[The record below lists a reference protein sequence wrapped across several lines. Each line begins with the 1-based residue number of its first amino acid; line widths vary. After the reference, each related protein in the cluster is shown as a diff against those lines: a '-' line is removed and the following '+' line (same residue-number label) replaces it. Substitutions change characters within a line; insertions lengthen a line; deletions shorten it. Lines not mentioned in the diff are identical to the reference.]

1 MTTLSS
7 LKICFIGGGNM
18 ASALIGGLIKK
29 GVQNKNISVA
39 DPFLQTRQNL
49 ENNFQISAKEK
60 TSELHSS
67 IESAD
72 VVVLAVKPQQFKE
85 AALELANVLA
95 SCKTKPFCL
104 SVAAGIRTQ
113 DMARWL
119 THNRLV
125 RAMPNTPA
133 LISQGMTG
141 LFASPEASAEDK
153 KIAAEICQAVGQI
166 TWVENEKQIDD
177 ITAVSGSGPAYVFAF
192 LEALEAAAIHQGLS
206 SEQSRLLAIQTVQ
219 GAASLAAQS
228 EDSPSTLREKVTS
241 KGGTTYA
248 ALQVLE
254 KQSWAKTLQ
263 EAIAAA
269 SNRGAEM
276 GDEFGKQ

>member
-1 MTTLSS
+1 
-7 LKICFIGGGNM
+7 
-18 ASALIGGLIKK
+18 
-29 GVQNKNISVA
+29 
-39 DPFLQTRQNL
+39 
-49 ENNFQISAKEK
+49 
-60 TSELHSS
+60 
-67 IESAD
+67 
-72 VVVLAVKPQQFKE
+72 
-85 AALELANVLA
+85 
-95 SCKTKPFCL
+95 
-104 SVAAGIRTQ
+104 
-113 DMARWL
+113 
-119 THNRLV
+119 
-125 RAMPNTPA
+125 MPNTPA

>member
-1 MTTLSS
+1 MTTLSN
-7 LKICFIGGGNM
+7 LKIFFIGGGNM

-29 GVQNKNISVA
+29 GVQHKNISVA
-39 DPFLQTRQNL
+39 DPFLQTRQKL
-49 ENNFQISAKEK
+49 ESSFQVLAKEK
-60 TSELHSS
+60 TSELQAT
-67 IESAD
+67 IELAD
-72 VVVLAVKPQQFKE
+72 VVVFAVKPQQFKE
-85 AALELANVLA
+85 AAIELAEVFKH
-95 SCKTKPFCL
+95 CKTKPFCL

-119 THNRLV
+119 AHKRLV

-133 LISQGMTG
+133 LIGQGMTG
-141 LFASPEASAEDK
+141 LFASPEASSEDQ

-166 TWVENEKQIDD
+166 TWVQDEKQIDD

-206 SEQSRLLAIQTVQ
+206 PEQSRLLAIQTVQ

-228 EDSPSTLREKVTS
+228 EDSPATLREKVTS

-254 KQSWAKTLQ
+254 KQSWAKILQ
-263 EAIAAA
+263 EAIVAA

-276 GDEFGKQ
+276 GEEFGK

>member
-39 DPFLQTRQNL
+39 DPFLKTRQNL
-49 ENNFQISAKEK
+49 ESIFQINTKEK
-60 TSELHSS
+60 SSELQAS
-67 IESAD
+67 IASAD

-85 AALELANVLA
+85 AALELANVLTN
-95 SCKTKPFCL
+95 CKTKPLCL

-119 THNRLV
+119 AHNRLI

-141 LFASPEASAEDK
+141 LFASAEATAEDK

-166 TWVENEKQIDD
+166 TWVQDEKQIDD

-206 SEQSRLLAIQTVQ
+206 PEQSRLLAIQTVQ

-254 KQSWAKTLQ
+254 KQSWAKSLQ